1 MVKFPVNKVHKIP
14 ISVLIEDRIL
24 LRCFS
29 INECNL
35 MYNNLIFIYFDKTL
49 NSVKNKYV
57 IFKTEND
64 K

>member
-1 MVKFPVNKVHKIP
+1 MVKFPVNKVHKIT

>member
-1 MVKFPVNKVHKIP
+1 MAKFPVNKVHKIP

>member
-1 MVKFPVNKVHKIP
+1 MAKFPVNKVHKIT